1 MELSKKIVLLRQKK
15 GWSQIDLA
23 RAAGIPQP
31 TICRLE
37 SGDIEQPKI
46 MTLMKIA
53 RALEVSS
60 DYLLSEEYEVAQT
73 RPPAL
78 AIKARVAVPQE

>member
-1 MELSKKIVLLRQKK
+1 MGLSRKIVVLRERK

-37 SGDIEQPKI
+37 SGDIKQPK
-46 MTLMKIA
+46 MTTLMRIA

-60 DYLLSEEYEVAQT
+60 DQLASDDHDVAQT
-73 RPPAL
+73 RPPTL
-78 AIKARVAVPQE
+78 VVKPRNVVVEE